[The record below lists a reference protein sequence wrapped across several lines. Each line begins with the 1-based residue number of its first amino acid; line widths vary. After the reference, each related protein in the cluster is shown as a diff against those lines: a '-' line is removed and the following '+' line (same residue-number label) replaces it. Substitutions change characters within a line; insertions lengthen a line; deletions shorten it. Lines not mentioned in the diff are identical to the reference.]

1 MRKSLLAGVVLS
13 VAAAVV
19 VLLSAMFDLELESVA
34 LLGVSLGAVVALVP
48 DGRPS
53 LRLAGF
59 ATGIVAAWVGY
70 LVRAALLPDSTGG
83 KTVGVVLVLVI
94 CTVVV
99 LASVGRIPLWS
110 TLVGVGALVGAFET
124 AYVAAP
130 SQVATTSVTA
140 VTSIVLAAA
149 VGFLAVALV
158 AGDGGGTSTSSRR
171 RRTEDTNDEELEI
184 MKESAR

>member
-1 MRKSLLAGVVLS
+1 MRKSLLAGVALS

-34 LLGVSLGAVVALVP
+34 LLGVCLGAVIALVP
-48 DGRPS
+48 DGPPG

-59 ATGIVAAWVGY
+59 AGGIVAAWVGY
-70 LVRAALLPDSTGG
+70 LARAALLPDSTGG
-83 KTVGVVLVLVI
+83 KTVGAVLVLVL
-94 CTVVV
+94 CTGVV
-99 LASVGRIPLWS
+99 LVSVGKVPLWS
-110 TLVGVGALVGAFET
+110 TLVGVGALVGTFET

-130 SQVATTSVTA
+130 SQVASTSLTA

-149 VGFLAVALV
+149 VGFLAAALV
-158 AGDGGGTSTSSRR
+158 AGDGGRASATNDRR
-171 RRTEDTNDEELEI
+171 HREDTNDEKPQI

>member
-1 MRKSLLAGVVLS
+1 MRKTFLVGVVLS

-19 VLLSAMFDLELESVA
+19 VALSAMFDLELESIA
-34 LLGVSLGAVVALVP
+34 LLGASLGAVVALVP
-48 DGRPS
+48 DGRPG

-59 ATGIVAAWVGY
+59 AAGIVAAWVGY
-70 LVRAALLPDSTGG
+70 LMRAALLPDSTGG
-83 KTVGVVLVLVI
+83 QAVAIVLVLI
-94 CTVVV
+94 LCAVVAT
-99 LASVGRIPLWS
+99 ASVGKIPLWS

-130 SQVATTSVTA
+130 SQVASTSVTA

-149 VGFLAVALV
+149 VGFLAAALV
-158 AGDGGGTSTSSRR
+158 GGDGGSTSTTSRR
-171 RRTEDTNDEELEI
+171 PRSEDTNDEELDI

>member
-19 VLLSAMFDLELESVA
+19 VPLSTIFDLELELVA
-34 LLGVSLGAVVALVP
+34 LLGVSLGAVIALVP
-48 DGRPS
+48 DGRPG

-59 ATGIVAAWVGY
+59 AAGIVAAWVGY

-83 KTVGVVLVLVI
+83 KTVGVVLVLLL
-94 CTVVV
+94 CTGVV
-99 LASVGRIPLWS
+99 LVSVGKIPLWS

-149 VGFLAVALV
+149 VGFFAAALV
-158 AGDGGGTSTSSRR
+158 AGNGSGSSAPGRR
-171 RRTEDTNDEELEI
+171 PRSDDTDNEKLEI